1 VRVTKSAAGIVVDGA
16 SNGRGAWVCRSSG
29 GTGRIEAECLDAA
42 ITRRAFARAWRVE
55 VTPDDELAIRAQC
68 GGGIDHIDDEDE

>member
-42 ITRRAFARAWRVE
+42 ITRRAFARAWRAE
-55 VTPDDELAIRAQC
+55 VTPDDVRAVRAWSN
-68 GGGIDHIDDEDE
+68 GDVDDEDE